1 MSVEY
6 LGKVNNIVTV
16 EKLKELTG
24 ITQGTFNTGDITFLK
39 FSVDGEELFIADR
52 GIAHTISWDHLNQK
66 SCVSGKSIIIDD
78 VTYKCRLVSGGNG
91 DASIVDESE
100 WKRFIVD
107 LVPNDSDSHWKGF
120 NTICQE
126 TYYNSTSIFVNRGNS
141 TVENSSTNDKTSLSP
156 NGVWRPVLERLDSF
170 EVFGINEDLGEIN
183 ILNDF
188 KYTVTNKN
196 GGNFNLTEK
205 VDGQVIRTLNNQ
217 SNGEFTFNVENF
229 DSLSYGKHTIEI
241 IADDPTSAGNITVT
255 SKFNKIKSPIQPIP
269 TNSNLKQV
277 MLHNKELEK
286 EISYQNFRLSE
297 KLKEKGIEVDEN
309 ESLSSLIG
317 KAGNSRLPSWTNK
330 GDFFIN
336 AKPRPIKRGKSI
348 ASAIGENIYVI
359 GGNKNTD
366 NYSTC
371 AVDVYNTTENSW
383 VTNEMSG
390 YGINSDQSA
399 CTVNEFIYITGR
411 YVLRY
416 DPVLNTY
423 TEKTKMLSAVDL
435 ASSCVFDGF
444 IYVIGGFYASSS
456 TVSDENQRYDPVTDT
471 WTKMSK
477 IPTKRAKLTSSV
489 VDGKIYCIGGMG
501 DNSSIIRANECYD
514 PVTDTWTTKSF
525 GIYSAVTKTSES
537 YGENIYIFGGATAT
551 SLNTYIY
558 NTVTDSWK
566 SVASIDKYRN
576 FLCSASV
583 NGRMYVI
590 GGDFSTTTGDVSVM
604 NNIYIP

>member
-24 ITQGTFNTGDITFLK
+24 MSIGTYATGDITFLE
-39 FSVDGEELFIADR
+39 FNVDGKQILVASRFA
-52 GIAHTISWDHLNQK
+52 GYNMSWDYINSLGYVFGKNVVLN
-66 SCVSGKSIIIDD
+66 GIE
-78 VTYKCRLVSGGNG
+78 YKCRLLTGGTGNN
-91 DASIVDESE
+91 SIADESE
-100 WKRFIVD
+100 WKKFIVD
-107 LVPNDSDSHWKGF
+107 LTPNDSDSGWSYAPTF
-120 NTICQE
+120 CQDSFYSDPSSCI
-126 TYYNSTSIFVNRGNS
+126 TRGG
-141 TVENSSTNDKTSLSP
+141 TSLTFAKAISKSIS
-156 NGVWRPVLERLDSF
+156 NTSAWRPVLERVENFSVVGL
-170 EVFGINEDLGEIN
+170 NNDLGHMSSFNKFNYSI
-183 ILNDF
+183 
-188 KYTVTNKN
+188 TNLN

-205 VDGQVIRTLNNQ
+205 VDGQVIRNLNNQ
-217 SNGEFTFNVENF
+217 SNGEFTFNIENF
-229 DSLSYGKHTIEI
+229 DSLAYGKHTIEI
-241 IADDPTSAGNITVT
+241 IADDPTSAGNVTVT
-255 SKFNKIKSPIQPIP
+255 SKFNKIKSPVQPIP
-269 TNSNLKQV
+269 TDSNLKQV

-297 KLKEKGIEVDEN
+297 KLKGKGIEVDGS
-309 ESLSSLIG
+309 ESLSKLID
-317 KAGNSRLPSWTNK
+317 KAGESKFPSWMNK

-336 AKPRPIKRGKSI
+336 ATPRPIKRGKSI

-423 TEKTKMLSAVDL
+423 TEKTKMLSPVDL

-444 IYVIGGFYASSS
+444 IYVIGGFYVSSS

-477 IPTKRAKLTSSV
+477 LPTKRAKLTSSV
-489 VDGKIYCIGGMG
+489 VDGKIYCIGGIG

-514 PVTDTWTTKSF
+514 PITDTWTTKSF